1 MADERHAMRFSQR
14 VPASARWIVIAATAA
29 AIGGTALPA
38 AASTTHASGPTWAK
52 AQQITTPVTLA
63 QGEGGI
69 QAIACAAKGYCA
81 AVGFYEVPRHPGF
94 SAYSYVVIKKKQAWS
109 KIQLF
114 NTAPLGKA
122 AAGSAI
128 IGWVSCPSAG
138 NCAAI
143 GEYQDSNNA
152 TVPFVVNQKNGTWGK
167 ANKIAGVSALNGDL
181 DAQIISMSCASAGN
195 CVAGGN
201 YQNSTESQN
210 NQPFVVAEKNGV
222 WGKAEDV
229 PGTASLNISQGDV
242 TSLSC
247 PAAGTCLGVGFYQV
261 TSATGFVVTEH
272 NGTWGTAHKIPG
284 LSQFAN
290 SGIGLVSC
298 APAGT
303 CTVAG
308 DGISPQNSALFT
320 ISEKNGN
327 WGSVQAI
334 PGTTLAGQGF
344 DTVALSCPA
353 AGSCSLGGSHSGGSG
368 PTVPFVATEHSG
380 TWAAAMNV
388 PGLAALDQG
397 HAAEIADVTCG
408 VTGNCVA
415 GGWANVHVTAKL
427 VRTEAFVVSQSDG
440 TWGKALVV
448 PGIVK
453 LDGEGNSQVLAMA
466 CPASANHCSAGGF
479 YELNHKSRVHAF
491 IVNEG

>member
-1 MADERHAMRFSQR
+1 MADEGQAMRFSQR
-14 VPASARWIVIAATAA
+14 VPASARWIVIAATVAV
-29 AIGGTALPA
+29 IGGTALPA
-38 AASTTHASGPTWAK
+38 GASTTHASSATWGK
-52 AQQITTPVTLA
+52 AQQVSTPATLA
-63 QGEGGI
+63 QGDGGI
-69 QAIACAAKGYCA
+69 QAIACAPKGYCA

-94 SAYSYVVIKKKQAWS
+94 STHSYVVIKKNQAWS
-109 KIQLF
+109 KIQLI

-122 AAGSAI
+122 SAGSDV

-138 NCAAI
+138 NCVAM

-152 TVPFVVNQKNGTWGK
+152 GVPFVVSQKNGTWGK
-167 ANKIAGVSALNGDL
+167 ANKIPGVDALNGDL
-181 DAQIISMSCASAGN
+181 GAQITSMSCPSPGN
-195 CVAGGN
+195 CVAGGSFL
-201 YQNSTESQN
+201 NSTEAEN
-210 NQPFVVAEKNGV
+210 NQPWVVAEKNGV

-229 PGTASLNISQGDV
+229 PGTGSLNISQGEV

-247 PAAGTCLGVGFYQV
+247 PVFGTCLAVGFYQV
-261 TSATGFVVTEH
+261 TSVTGFVVTEH
-272 NGTWGTAHKIPG
+272 NGTWGTAHAIPG

-290 SGIGLVSC
+290 SGIELVSC

-308 DGISPQNSALFT
+308 DGISQQNSALFT

-327 WGSVQAI
+327 WDSVQPI
-334 PGTTLAGQGF
+334 PGTAVAGQGF
-344 DTVALSCPA
+344 DAVALSCPA
-353 AGSCSLGGSHSGGSG
+353 AGSCSLGGSHSGGKG
-368 PTVPFVATEHSG
+368 PTVPFVATEHNG

-397 HAAEIADVTCG
+397 HAAEIAATSCG

-427 VRTEAFVVSQSDG
+427 VRTEAFVVSQTDG

-453 LDGEGNSQVLAMA
+453 LDGEGNSQVVAMA
-466 CPASANHCSAGGF
+466 CPSSANHCSAGGF
-479 YELNHKSRVHAF
+479 YELNHKTRIHAF
-491 IVNEG
+491 IVVEH